1 MGGWIGYWRVDV
13 YGTLDVSTSAL
24 VALRTNLDVIA
35 GNIAMKDA
43 VRIENGEAVPY
54 RRKAALFAWGDPSRG
69 PNAPGVHVAAIAE
82 DPTPFGLRWDP
93 YHVHA
98 IKEGKEKGY
107 VRTSNV
113 DYHTEMVNAITA
125 ARAYEANVTVIEM
138 TKSMAASTLR
148 LIA

>member
-1 MGGWIGYWRVDV
+1 M
-13 YGTLDVSTSAL
+13 YGVLDISTSAL
-24 VALRTNLDVIA
+24 AAYRTHLDVIA
-35 GNIAMKDA
+35 GNIAMKDS
-43 VRIENGEAVPY
+43 VRYEDGEAIPY
-54 RRKAALFAWGDPSRG
+54 RRQVALFTPGDPSRG
-69 PNAPGVHVAAIAE
+69 GDAPGVHVARIAE

-93 YHVHA
+93 HHVHA
-98 IKEGKEKGY
+98 VKEGESKGY
-107 VRTSNV
+107 VRVSNV